1 MRLRGKIIAICI
13 AVVVSVMSGGF
24 LIILRIQEKSLRDA
38 DEENAEK
45 LLAIYCSNV
54 ASASSTAG
62 V

>member
-45 LLAIYCSNV
+45 LL
-54 ASASSTAG
+54 G
-62 V
+62 LKK